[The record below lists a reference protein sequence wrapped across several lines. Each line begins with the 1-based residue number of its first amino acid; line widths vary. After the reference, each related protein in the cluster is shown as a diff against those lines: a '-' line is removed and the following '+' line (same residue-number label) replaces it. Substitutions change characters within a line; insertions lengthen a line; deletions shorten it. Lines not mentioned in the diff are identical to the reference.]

1 MGQGFTYLPSQVMVA
16 ENMAIHEQGRVYG
29 AHFAWTHLFWGIGYI
44 LAGIT
49 GTYLQPRSF
58 LAGGAVALL
67 LLIAVMLIQGG
78 EKEKPAGE

>member
-1 MGQGFTYLPSQVMVA
+1 
-16 ENMAIHEQGRVYG
+16 
-29 AHFAWTHLFWGIGYI
+29 